1 MIDLK
6 RTFRNTLKKWGHDV
20 YIQRILPNGNHSDE
34 FERVTTRS
42 VLQSGLTNATATE
55 EREEGFD
62 IKFDAV
68 YYFEESVNPKEGDRI
83 YEDYSLKPDKN
94 YTVYLVDTAS
104 PVRGRLGKINFWVAG
119 ATREK

>member
-20 YIQRILPNGNHSDE
+20 YIQRLLVNGNHSDQ

-42 VLQSGLTNATATE
+42 VSQSGMVNATATS

-62 IKFDAV
+62 IKYDAV

-83 YEDYSLKPDKN
+83 YEDYSLKPGKN
-94 YTVYLVDTAS
+94 YTVYLIDTAS
-104 PVRGRLGKINFWVAG
+104 AVRGRLGKITFWVVG